1 MAEDIYFDASHK
13 FREPRKFKK
22 SSYKPKGKEY
32 KYIDPAEGL
41 IQQVETKIVK
51 PKRMKKV
58 KKDLEPV
65 EKRLTK
71 ILEKK
76 RKFQKHRQVYQ
87 TVDPEELK
95 RIQAF
100 QERAIVPSTKME
112 MERQQEEK
120 EKTDKAQKDADAQA
134 QQLLEEGRH
143 QDLIEGLKNVAERPL
158 PMRDIEPLYKS
169 ASHAAIE
176 QKLESIGFQDN
187 PQLAIAL
194 TKYMIDNGLV
204 ENADDVA
211 EIFTPI
217 LHPTEEP
224 DEADKAQNEINR
236 RNLFDRGRFAIKIYN
251 DYKQSVGRG
260 LFGGKLAN
268 IHPHLLGTVIAH
280 DYIHRNADKILAKLP
295 AKHKGIKEL
304 EQLKKNANRAVVMSN
319 KLHGKGFGD
328 FFKKMIEK
336 GKTLVN
342 FYNQIP
348 DAIRKPFEEK
358 AKEAGRQQIQK
369 ASLFLKDKFAKK

>member
-76 RKFQKHRQVYQ
+76 RKFQKHRQVIKLL
-87 TVDPEELK
+87 TPEELN
-95 RIQAF
+95 RIQAL

-112 MERQQEEK
+112 MERVAKEK
-120 EKTDKAQKDADAQA
+120 EKQKDADAQA

-187 PQLAIAL
+187 PQLATAL
-194 TKYMIDNGLV
+194 TKYMIDNGLAG
-204 ENADDVA
+204 NAADVA
-211 EIFTPI
+211 ALFTPI
-217 LHPTEEP
+217 LSPTEEP
-224 DEADKAQNEINR
+224 NEADRAQNEINR
-236 RNLFDRGRFAIKIYN
+236 RNLLNRGRRAVKIYN

-304 EQLKKNANRAVVMSN
+304 EQLKKNANRSVVMSN